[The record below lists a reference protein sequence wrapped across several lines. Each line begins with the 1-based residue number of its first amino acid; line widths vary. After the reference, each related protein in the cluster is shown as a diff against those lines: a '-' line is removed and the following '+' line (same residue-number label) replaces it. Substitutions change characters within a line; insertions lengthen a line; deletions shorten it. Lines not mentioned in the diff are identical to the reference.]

1 MSRAF
6 DPFLYLVTDRDLAG
20 ARGVAEIVRLALDGG
35 VTLVQLRE
43 KTLAHEPFVEEAR
56 VLREVCHARGAPL
69 IVNDDIAVAR
79 QANADGVHLG
89 QSDASVGEARETLG
103 PDAIIGLSVESI
115 EQARTAAMLDI
126 DYMAVSPVFATP
138 TKTDTAAPLGLE
150 GVRAIRKLS
159 DRPLVAIGGINI
171 VNAADVLQAGADGLA
186 VISAI
191 MAAAD
196 PCQAARA
203 FRRLRSALTDR
214 ERER

>member
-20 ARGVAEIVRLALDGG
+20 ARGVAEVVRLALDGG

-43 KTLAHEPFVEEAR
+43 KTFADEPFVEQACA
-56 VLREVCHARGAPL
+56 LREICHARGVPL

-89 QSDASVGEARETLG
+89 QSDASVQEARETLG
-103 PDAIIGLSVESI
+103 PDAIIGLSVETI
-115 EQARTAAMLDI
+115 EQARIGAMLDI
-126 DYMAVSPVFATP
+126 DYMAVSPVFVTS
-138 TKTDTAAPLGLE
+138 TKADTAAPLGLE
-150 GVRAIRKLS
+150 GVRTVRRLTEK
-159 DRPLVAIGGINI
+159 PLVAIGGINI
-171 VNAADVLQAGADGLA
+171 ANAADVLQAGADGLA

-196 PCQAARA
+196 PCQVARA
-203 FRRLRSALTDR
+203 FRRLRSALTDP
-214 ERER
+214 ERGR

>member
-6 DPFLYLVTDRDLAG
+6 DPFLYLVTDRALAG
-20 ARGVAEIVRLALDGG
+20 AREVAEVVRLAIDGG

-43 KTLAHEPFVEEAR
+43 KSLAHEPFVEQAC
-56 VLREVCHARGAPL
+56 VLREICHARGVPL

-89 QSDASVGEARETLG
+89 QSDASVEEAREELG

-115 EQARTAAMLDI
+115 EQARTAARLDI
-126 DYMAVSPVFATP
+126 DYVAVSPVFATP
-138 TKTDTAAPLGLE
+138 TKTDTAPPLGLE
-150 GVRAIRKLS
+150 GVRAIRRLTDK
-159 DRPLVAIGGINI
+159 PLVAIGGINQT
-171 VNAADVLQAGADGLA
+171 NALEVLRAGADGLA

-196 PCQAARA
+196 PGQAAHA
-203 FRRLRSALTDR
+203 FRRLRSALIDCEH
-214 ERER
+214 ER